1 MRIFGNE
8 MSYTHFKGIDSFT
21 DGKKFN
27 LLETLIRMSKEH
39 DYSITQSIMFLDSTM
54 IIPTSSGL
62 PLNLTV
68 NGTATV
74 DLKAVGKMDL
84 RKVSKSPRSLLVEGT
99 IQPR

>member
-8 MSYTHFKGIDSFT
+8 MVYKNFNGLDMFGE
-21 DGKKFN
+21 GKNFN
-27 LLETLIRMSKEH
+27 LMNILKKLSDSY
-39 DYSITQSIMFLDSTM
+39 DYSTTQSAMFLDSTM

-62 PLNLTV
+62 PLTLAV

-74 DLKAVGKMDL
+74 DMKAKGKVDL
-84 RKVSKSPRSLLVEGT
+84 RKLVNSPRSLELEGL